1 MMGILGLLVFGG
13 GGILN
18 WGGIRNHN
26 QNNHMST
33 EFALDLRLAR
43 RKAGLTQRDVAHLI
57 GAHQTLVSEL
67 ERGCQLPRLE
77 QIVALSLIYGR
88 SFESLF
94 SHLMRATRAAMK
106 LRIVQM
112 PAGVRSYVGT
122 FNRDASIERLARR
135 LADEDSA
142 YGGA

>member
-1 MMGILGLLVFGG
+1 
-13 GGILN
+13 
-18 WGGIRNHN
+18 
-26 QNNHMST
+26 MST

-43 RKAGLTQRDVAHLI
+43 RKSGFTQRDVAHLL

-67 ERGCQLPRLE
+67 ERGHQLPTLE
-77 QIVALSLIYGR
+77 QIVTLSLIYGR

-94 SHLMRATRAAMK
+94 SALVRAARER
-106 LRIVQM
+106 LQQRIVHM
-112 PAGVRSYVGT
+112 PVGVRSYVGT

-135 LADEDSA
+135 LADESEA